1 MFFHNFWTLLN
12 LSVQNLFGKNHMWH
26 WEPPEDINL
35 NYRYSCLHGSFL
47 IELLPEG
54 EMVKYEGIQLTC
66 HSLYFLNSFRETN
79 RGEMGRTRTASDWFR
94 YIHKYFWFMYTHNTH
109 IGYTNLLHRC
119 ICNIIGR
126 KRQLIHFHWW
136 GCPLFIFAFKWWQ
149 PNEAVLKD
157 WYDHIV
163 SQKPKCVFGTDFLYS
178 RILPKQLQVKMNYST
193 CQNHQRILLW
203 WKSIEGNTNTKILK

>member
-1 MFFHNFWTLLN
+1 MGLFAGLLFDWAFAWGGN
-12 LSVQNLFGKNHMWH
+12 GQIWRDPTDLSLTIFAEQFLGDKKGGNGKNKDCIWLIQMH
-26 WEPPEDINL
+26 PEVFFI
-35 NYRYSCLHGSFL
+35 Y
-47 IELLPEG
+47 
-54 EMVKYEGIQLTC
+54 VQ
-66 HSLYFLNSFRETN
+66 
-79 RGEMGRTRTASDWFR
+79 
-94 YIHKYFWFMYTHNTH
+94 TH
-109 IGYTNLLHRC
+109 IWNTNLLHRY

-178 RILPKQLQVKMNYST
+178 RILPKQLHVKMNYST
-193 CQNHQRILLW
+193 CQNHQRILFW
-203 WKSIEGNTNTKILK
+203 WKSIEGNTNTDILKLVYRRHICVKMAQIDSSGH